1 MDLLKAKTIAH
12 LPDASDRMCRFCK
25 KKLELIRTVIDSETG
40 AVIHMFKC
48 ECGDR
53 SWTD

>member
-1 MDLLKAKTIAH
+1 MDMLKAERIAH
-12 LPDASDRMCRFCK
+12 LPDYSDLKCRFCE
-25 KKLELIRTVIDSETG
+25 KKLELIRIVIDSETG
-40 AVIHMFKC
+40 DVIHMFKC